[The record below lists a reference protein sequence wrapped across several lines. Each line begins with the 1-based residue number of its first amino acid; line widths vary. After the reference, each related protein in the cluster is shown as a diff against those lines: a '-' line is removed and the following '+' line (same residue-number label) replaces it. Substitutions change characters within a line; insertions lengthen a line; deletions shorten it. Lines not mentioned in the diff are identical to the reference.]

1 MQIRK
6 SKECTMYM
14 IITQPVNNAKTT
26 TEARTHIE
34 CEQRD
39 DFALSV
45 GLQLYIHVFP
55 FGSVSKG
62 PFQSPYLS

>member
-6 SKECTMYM
+6 SKECTMYI

-26 TEARTHIE
+26 MEARTHKK

-45 GLQLYIHVFP
+45 GL
-55 FGSVSKG
+55 
-62 PFQSPYLS
+62 